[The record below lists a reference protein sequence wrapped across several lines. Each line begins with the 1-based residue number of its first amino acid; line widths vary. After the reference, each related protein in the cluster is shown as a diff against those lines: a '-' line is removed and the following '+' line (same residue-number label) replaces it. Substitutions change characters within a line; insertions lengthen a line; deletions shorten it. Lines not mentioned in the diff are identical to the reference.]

1 MKTVILFSLCVGL
14 ASEGCSA
21 ERRSSADEFRP
32 ETVAPGVLQVGV
44 IQHPAI
50 QESSGVIGCR
60 FDTNVFW
67 THNDGRRPV
76 LYAITRSG
84 KSVAEFPI
92 VAFVHDWEDIAN
104 DHEGH
109 LYLGDIGNNDAKRT
123 QIAVHQIDEPN
134 PKDSGKRILVNKTW
148 LMRFPKKPFDC
159 ESLFIWQG
167 HGYVISKV
175 FKDQLAEIYRFPLAQ
190 QKESFVLEFV
200 AQLPIDSP
208 VTAADISVDGRR
220 LAVMSKA
227 GAWAFNIKGNV
238 ARAGE
243 VKPRHTKFKH
253 EQIEGCCF
261 VPEGLL
267 ATAESREIYLFT
279 DEHFRATKQ
288 KE

>member
-1 MKTVILFSLCVGL
+1 
-14 ASEGCSA
+14 
-21 ERRSSADEFRP
+21 
-32 ETVAPGVLQVGV
+32 LQVGL

-76 LYAITRSG
+76 LYAITRGG

-92 VAFVHDWEDIAN
+92 VAFIHDWEDIAN
-104 DHEGH
+104 DNEGH
-109 LYLGDIGNNDAKRT
+109 LYLGDTGNNDARRT
-123 QIAVHQIDEPN
+123 EIAVHRIDEPN
-134 PKDSGKRILVNKTW
+134 PKDSGKRIGVNRTW
-148 LMRFPKKPFDC
+148 LMRFPQKPFDC
-159 ESLFIWQG
+159 ESLFIWKG

-175 FKDQLAEIYRFPLAQ
+175 LKDQLAEIYRFPLAE
-190 QKESFVLEFV
+190 QKEAVVLEFV
-200 AQLPIDSP
+200 TRLPIDSP
-208 VTAADISVDGRR
+208 VTAADISTDGKR
-220 LAVMSKA
+220 LAVISKT

-238 ARAGE
+238 ERAGE

-253 EQIEGCCF
+253 EHIEGGCF

-279 DEHFRATKQ
+279 DDFFRTTQ
-288 KE
+288 K